1 MKKRKPQYN
10 SRGENIAQ
18 CVIVAVLLLFAAS
31 IVIPFFNVFAVST
44 SSKMAVISGRV
55 TVYPIGFN
63 LDSYEL
69 VMQNTYFF
77 RAYGNTIFV
86 ALVGTVI
93 SMTLTTM
100 AAFIVSRRDLPGKTF
115 ITYAITL
122 TMWFSGGMI
131 PSFLLIRELGL
142 YDNLFALILPGAISA
157 YNVIVMRS
165 FFKSLPDSLE
175 ESAMLDGANDIVI
188 LFRIYIPLSLP
199 SIATV
204 TLWVVVGYW
213 NAYTP
218 ALLYLS
224 TRSKYTLQLVLREI
238 VFNNTLAQ
246 YMDSP
251 DTISVLS
258 DSIIYANIILTILP
272 IMCIY
277 PFLQKYF
284 VKGVMIGAV
293 KG

>member
-10 SRGENIAQ
+10 SRGENVAQ

-44 SSKMAVISGRV
+44 SSKLAVISGRV

>member
-1 MKKRKPQYN
+1 MKTRKPQYN
-10 SRGENIAQ
+10 SRGENAAQ
-18 CVIVAVLLLFAAS
+18 YVIVILMLLFSAT
-31 IVIPFFNVFAVST
+31 IVIPFLNVFAVS
-44 SSKMAVISGRV
+44 SSSTLAVISGRV

-63 LDSYEL
+63 LDAYEL

-77 RAYGNTIFV
+77 QAYWNTIVV
-86 ALVGTVI
+86 ASIGTVI
-93 SMTLTTM
+93 SMILTTM
-100 AAFIVSRRDLPGKTF
+100 AAFIVSRKDLPGRQF

-131 PSFLLIRELGL
+131 PSFLLIRRLGL

-165 FFKSLPDSLE
+165 FFRSLPDSLE
-175 ESAMLDGANDIVI
+175 ESAMLDGANDLVI

-251 DTISVLS
+251 DTVSVLS

>member
-224 TRSKYTLQLVLREI
+224 TRSKYTPQLVLR
-238 VFNNTLAQ
+238 
-246 YMDSP
+246 
-251 DTISVLS
+251 
-258 DSIIYANIILTILP
+258 
-272 IMCIY
+272 
-277 PFLQKYF
+277 
-284 VKGVMIGAV
+284 
-293 KG
+293 